1 MKKQIIISLM
11 AVVITVTVL
20 NGCQKRGHVADPE
33 AATESVTEAGAYVTG
48 ERDRHLLR
56 LRRLQGSV

>member
-11 AVVITVTVL
+11 AVVLTVIVL

-33 AATESVTEAGAYVTG
+33 AATESVTEAATLP
-48 ERDRHLLR
+48 ERM
-56 LRRLQGSV
+56 SP

>member
-20 NGCQKRGHVADPE
+20 IGCQKRGYVATPE
-33 AATESVTEAGAYVTG
+33 ATTESAGAYVTG